1 MTRKRTNPDFMNG
14 VPELLILQLL
24 SRQEM
29 YGYELVSAIEKS
41 TLSAISF
48 GEGVIYPVLHGLE
61 RDRCLASDCAFF
73 SARRFGGG
81 SMLTTIGRRPRGR
94 APSPRRPGSG
104 RAGSRARPRAAG
116 ERFARESLRNEAA

>member
-29 YGYELVSAIEKS
+29 YGYKLVSAIEKS

-61 RDRCLASDCAFF
+61 RDRCLAS
-73 SARRFGGG
+73 RRAVAN
-81 SMLTTIGRRPRGR
+81 GRTRVYYRITAKGKRRLQDTVSDWTRMALAVGR
-94 APSPRRPGSG
+94 IVGKPSY
-104 RAGSRARPRAAG
+104 AAT
-116 ERFARESLRNEAA
+116 A